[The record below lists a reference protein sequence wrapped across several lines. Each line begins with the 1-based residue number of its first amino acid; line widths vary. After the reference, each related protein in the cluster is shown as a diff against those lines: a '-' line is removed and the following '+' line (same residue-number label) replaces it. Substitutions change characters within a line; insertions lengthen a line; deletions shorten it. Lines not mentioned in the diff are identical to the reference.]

1 MEGLFSVDKNNDNNN
16 NKNRREAVM
25 ILSLF

>member
-1 MEGLFSVDKNNDNNN
+1 MEGLFSVDKSNDNNN